1 MAETKIRAKEMQSL
15 LRGEISAVE
24 TYDMALDKVEDEP
37 GAQELRRIQADH
49 QEAVSVLRQR
59 VALEGETP
67 DDGSGA
73 WGAFAKTV
81 QGTANVFGNHAA
93 LKALKEGEE
102 HGLKEYRSAL
112 SNDDTPP
119 DLSRVIESELLP
131 RQERHIRTLDALME
145 QR

>member
-1 MAETKIRAKEMQSL
+1 MTDGKTRTKEMQSL

-24 TYDMALDKVEDEP
+24 TYDQALTKVEDEP

-49 QEAVSVLRQR
+49 QEAVTVLRQR
-59 VALEGETP
+59 IALEGDTP
-67 DDGSGA
+67 DDDSGA

-102 HGLKEYRSAL
+102 HGLKEYREAL
-112 SNDDTPP
+112 KRDDTPP
-119 DLSRVIESELLP
+119 DLTRAIESELLP
-131 RQERHIRTLDALME
+131 RQERHIRTLDTLMA